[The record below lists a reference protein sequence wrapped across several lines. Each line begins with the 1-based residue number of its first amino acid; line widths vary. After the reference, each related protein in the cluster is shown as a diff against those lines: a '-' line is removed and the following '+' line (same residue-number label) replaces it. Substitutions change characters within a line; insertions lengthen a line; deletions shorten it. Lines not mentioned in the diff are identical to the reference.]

1 MKFVFRTVLF
11 HIFCIILFAC
21 IYIILSDDFYVNHK
35 REKKIIDFLL
45 LSTTIQ
51 SGVGFSD
58 YYPLTFYSKLAI
70 IIQQLIMIC
79 AYIFTIYIF
88 TL

>member
-1 MKFVFRTVLF
+1 MKLVFRTILF
-11 HIFCIILFAC
+11 HIFCIFVFTF
-21 IYIILSDDFYVNHK
+21 IYITLSDDFYVNHK
-35 REKKIIDFLL
+35 RDKTFIDFLL

-51 SGVGFSD
+51 CGVGFSD
-58 YYPLTFYSKLAI
+58 YYPVSFYSKLAI

-79 AYIFTIYIF
+79 AYVFTIYIF